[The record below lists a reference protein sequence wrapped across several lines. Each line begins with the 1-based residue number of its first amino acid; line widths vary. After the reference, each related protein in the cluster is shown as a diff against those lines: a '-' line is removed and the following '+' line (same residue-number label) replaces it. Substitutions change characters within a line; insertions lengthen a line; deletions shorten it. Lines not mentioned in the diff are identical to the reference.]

1 MLLDVGMPC
10 TDVVERTVI
19 SHIEYEQNTHSA
31 AVVCGGNSA
40 EALLTSGV
48 PNLQFYPLS
57 VKFYCTDFEVDAN
70 CSDERGGPC
79 VIAEPEKETGFS
91 DA

>member
-10 TDVVERTVI
+10 ADVCVNVILDQSMKADTGRTVERTVI
-19 SHIEYEQNTHSA
+19 SHIEYKQNTHSA

-48 PNLQFYPLS
+48 PL
-57 VKFYCTDFEVDAN
+57 
-70 CSDERGGPC
+70 R
-79 VIAEPEKETGFS
+79 
-91 DA
+91 